1 MSLHDR
7 IPEQLKLREALI
19 SVTMEE
25 DVEVFPTSDYVLI
38 EVSPKAGKI
47 NIPKIV
53 TTVRNLV
60 KADKLIV
67 AVRGY
72 GFKGIGLSVRIAHE
86 LKIRETQFKY
96 QMVFD
101 TFDAA
106 EGNSERLLTSVQ
118 IIIIPP
124 N

>member
-1 MSLHDR
+1 MSLYER
-7 IPEQLKLREALI
+7 VPEQLRLGEALI
-19 SVTMEE
+19 SVTMKE

-38 EVSPKAGKI
+38 EVSPKVGKI

-53 TTVRNLV
+53 STIRNLV
-60 KADKLIV
+60 KSDKLIV

-118 IIIIPP
+118 IIILPP
-124 N
+124 